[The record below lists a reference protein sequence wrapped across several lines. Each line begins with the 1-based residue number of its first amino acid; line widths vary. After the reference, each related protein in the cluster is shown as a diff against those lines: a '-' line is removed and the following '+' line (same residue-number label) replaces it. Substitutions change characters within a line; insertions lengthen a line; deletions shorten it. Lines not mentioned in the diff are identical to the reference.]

1 MGFLTCV
8 DDTERKKMLMDNLIH
23 GTASIVTI
31 VASSSMGDE
40 VFKKV
45 YKDKE
50 LMKSSEYADD
60 FLISEI
66 ITKNPDGNKNISLSF
81 IKKSSIKNSR

>member
-1 MGFLTCV
+1 
-8 DDTERKKMLMDNLIH
+8 
-23 GTASIVTI
+23 
-31 VASSSMGDE
+31 
-40 VFKKV
+40 
-45 YKDKE
+45 
-50 LMKSSEYADD
+50 MKSSKYADD